1 MNYIATANYK
11 SQACT
16 CGKTH
21 RTIRGAYQCTVS
33 SPGTKVVSIK
43 MAKCADGYRR
53 KIQGLLTPAE
63 YDLLGDIDAEAGR
76 QAARD
81 WARY

>member
-1 MNYIATANYK
+1 MTYIATATYK
-11 SQACT
+11 SQACE

-21 RTIRGAYQCTVS
+21 RTIRAAYKCTTVY
-33 SPGTKVVSIK
+33 PGTKVVSIK
-43 MAKCADGYRR
+43 MAVGPDGIRR
-53 KIQGLLTPAE
+53 KLQGLLTPAE
-63 YDLLGDIDAEAGR
+63 HYILFDIDAEAGR